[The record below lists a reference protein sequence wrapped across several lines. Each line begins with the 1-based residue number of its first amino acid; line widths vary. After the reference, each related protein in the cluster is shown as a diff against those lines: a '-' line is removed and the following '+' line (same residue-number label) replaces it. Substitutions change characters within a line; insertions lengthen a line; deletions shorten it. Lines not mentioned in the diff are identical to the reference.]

1 MVSFETAW
9 RRIEAFAGQRFHTKT
24 GLPFTYSVAGSSVV
38 PDRTDYPLHVSQFRI
53 AFEQLPLNGPGDINH
68 MVRGPAYIYAILT
81 DSRIV
86 WS

>member
-1 MVSFETAW
+1 
-9 RRIEAFAGQRFHTKT
+9 
-24 GLPFTYSVAGSSVV
+24 VAGSSVV

-86 WS
+86 